1 VSCPIAVPQI
11 NAHLGL
17 GGTIVGLSRSAI
29 DVEANPMTNDNT
41 PFPLH
46 QWFDL
51 SRRILKDDRRSC
63 EDQMALYA
71 LKEGGA

>member
-1 VSCPIAVPQI
+1 MP
-11 NAHLGL
+11 
-17 GGTIVGLSRSAI
+17 
-29 DVEANPMTNDNT
+29 TNDNT

-51 SRRILKDDRRSC
+51 TRPISRDDRELC

-71 LKEGGA
+71 YKDGLNPNGPEWRRSVADLRRAVERHNAQFR